1 MISRV
6 SDAQIEA
13 RRLRQSAVAA
23 ARARKR
29 MAKAAAAIERLEKA
43 EEQHAPPEQF
53 SAVLNTFRRDYDVM
67 TDGEQIAFE
76 AVVKQYVLGR
86 VSVNE
91 WRNVTRS
98 IRANY
103 MASLPPEPPIGGR
116 RSRAKDRW
124 VPPPQGW

>member
-6 SDAQIEA
+6 SEAQIAA
-13 RRLRQSAVAA
+13 RRLRQNAVAA

-29 MAKAAAAIERLEKA
+29 MAKAAATIERRAKS
-43 EEQHAPPEQF
+43 EEPHVPPEWF
-53 SAVLNTFRRDYDVM
+53 SAVLNVFRREYDVM
-67 TDGEQIAFE
+67 TEGEQIAFE

-86 VSVNE
+86 VAVDE
-91 WRNVTRS
+91 WCNVTRS

-103 MASLPPEPPIGGR
+103 MASLPPEPPSGGR
-116 RSRAKDRW
+116 GLRAKDRW

>member
-6 SDAQIEA
+6 SNAQIAA

-29 MAKAAAAIERLEKA
+29 MAKAAAAIKSRAKS
-43 EEQHAPPEQF
+43 EEPHVPPEQF
-53 SAVLNTFRRDYDVM
+53 SAVLNTFRREYDTM
-67 TDGEQIAFE
+67 TEGEQIAFE

-86 VSVNE
+86 VSMNE

-103 MASLPPEPPIGGR
+103 LASLPLEPPIGGR
-116 RSRAKDRW
+116 GSRAKDRW